1 MNVFTKQ
8 KQTYTYQKQT
18 QLPKG
23 KCMRGGVNQEVG
35 MHIHTQLYKNLKKN
49 EDMPVQI

>member
-18 QLPKG
+18 CLLKG
-23 KCMRGGVNQEVG
+23 KCRRGGLNQEVG
-35 MHIHTQLYKNLKKN
+35 MNIHTQLYKNLKKK
-49 EDMPVQI
+49 EYMPMQI